1 MSNSGG
7 RKLIMLMVA
16 ESQHTSGE
24 IGARLRRERQSQRI
38 SVRELAR
45 RIGSDPN
52 TVSRL
57 ETGKRRMSVEW
68 LSTLSDALGLRASE
82 LLETARPEE
91 HVVVRA
97 AACANSWLEDCWYG
111 ADKRYAV
118 QVPADP
124 RYPGVERFA
133 LDVLCPSMNLRYPE
147 GSLLM
152 CAPLHAVE
160 DGVEIGKRYLIE
172 TRRTRDG
179 VEESELTVKTLIMDS
194 DNRLCFVSES
204 SDPDFQLS
212 VPVFGA
218 SESKIQP
225 IALVIGSVRSE

>member
-1 MSNSGG
+1 
-7 RKLIMLMVA
+7 MVV
-16 ESQHTSGE
+16 ESQHTSGS
-24 IGARLRRERQSQRI
+24 IGARLRLERQSQRI

-68 LSTLSDALGLRASE
+68 LSTLCDALGLRASE
-82 LLETARPEE
+82 LLETTRPEE
-91 HVVVRA
+91 HVVVKA
-97 AACANSWLEDCWYG
+97 AACVNSWLEDCWYG

-133 LDVLCPSMNLRYPE
+133 VDGQCLAMNLRYPE
-147 GSLLM
+147 GSLLI
-152 CAPLHAVE
+152 CISFEAVE
-160 DGVEIGKRYLIE
+160 GGIEIDKRYLIE
-172 TRRTRDG
+172 TRRVREG
-179 VEESELTVKTLIMDS
+179 VEESELSVKTLIMDN
-194 DNRLCFVSES
+194 DNRLRFVSES
-204 SDPDFQLS
+204 SDPDYQLS

-218 SESKIQP
+218 GDSEVQP
-225 IALVIGSVRSE
+225 IALVIGSVQPE

>member
-1 MSNSGG
+1 
-7 RKLIMLMVA
+7 MVID
-16 ESQHTSGE
+16 SQHTSKE
-24 IGARLRRERQSQRI
+24 IGARLRRERQQQKM

-82 LLETARPEE
+82 LLETERPEQ

-97 AACANSWLEDCWYG
+97 AACANRWLEDCWYS
-111 ADKRYAV
+111 ADQRYVV

-124 RYPGVERFA
+124 RYPGIERFA
-133 LDVLCPSMNLRYPE
+133 IDGQCPAMNLRYPE
-147 GSLLM
+147 GSLLI
-152 CAPLHAVE
+152 CIAFGAVE
-160 DGVEIGKRYLIE
+160 GGIEIDKRYLIE
-172 TRRTRDG
+172 TKRERDG
-179 VEESELTVKTLIMDS
+179 VQECELSVKTLVMDD
-194 DNRLCFVSES
+194 DNRLRFVSES
-204 SDPDFQLS
+204 SDPDYQLS

-218 SESKIQP
+218 GDSEVQP
-225 IALVIGSVRSE
+225 IALVIGSVQPE

>member
-1 MSNSGG
+1 M
-7 RKLIMLMVA
+7 
-16 ESQHTSGE
+16 
-24 IGARLRRERQSQRI
+24 RLRRERQSQRI

-82 LLETARPEE
+82 LLETTRPEE
-91 HVVVRA
+91 QVVVKA
-97 AACANSWLEDCWYG
+97 AGCVNRWLQDCWYG
-111 ADKRYAV
+111 ADQRYTV

-133 LDVLCPSMNLRYPE
+133 VEGQCPAMNLRYPE
-147 GSLLM
+147 GTLLI
-152 CAPLHAVE
+152 CIPFEAIE
-160 DGVEIGKRYLIE
+160 GGIEIDKRYLIE
-172 TRRTRDG
+172 TRRVRDG
-179 VEESELTVKTLIMDS
+179 VHESELSVKTLVMD
-194 DNRLCFVSES
+194 DNKLRFVSES
-204 SDPDFQLS
+204 SDPDYQIS

-218 SESKIQP
+218 SDSEIQP
-225 IALVIGSVRSE
+225 IALVIGSVQPE